1 VLQNL
6 LGQREVHHAR
16 DSVGSAFNAIRRDP
30 RVSKADCWKFVQT
43 IEKRREVHGYQESRK
58 KFA

>member
-43 IEKRREVHGYQESRK
+43 IEKRREVHGYQ
-58 KFA
+58 